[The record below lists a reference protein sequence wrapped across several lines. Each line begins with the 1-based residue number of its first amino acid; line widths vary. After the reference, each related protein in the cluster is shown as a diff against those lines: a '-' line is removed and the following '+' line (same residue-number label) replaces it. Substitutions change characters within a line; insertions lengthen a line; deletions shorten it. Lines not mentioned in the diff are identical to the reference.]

1 MLRECAGETSGPFIS
16 LFKTISMSLPF
27 LPSSFV
33 TITIYP
39 TNLFM
44 SILPAYP
51 RDHSLCMRKE
61 GPVDR
66 HFHIP
71 SGRLQ
76 YNPERDAR
84 FPYIYEIPTHTLMH
98 SLKYIT
104 TILIHVVDTSLDPR
118 VKCAKFGKSLSI
130 PLGPDDN
137 MDHHGS
143 FGI

>member
-1 MLRECAGETSGPFIS
+1 
-16 LFKTISMSLPF
+16 
-27 LPSSFV
+27 
-33 TITIYP
+33 
-39 TNLFM
+39 
-44 SILPAYP
+44 
-51 RDHSLCMRKE
+51 MRKE

-66 HFHIP
+66 CFHIL

-76 YNPERDAR
+76 YNPEWDAR
-84 FPYIYEIPTHTLMH
+84 FPYIYEIPTHALVH

-104 TILIHVVDTSLDPR
+104 TILIHVVDTSLDPH

-130 PLGPDDN
+130 LLGPDDN